1 MYMGEFRRDVQLVDL
16 GGPLALLGTTA
27 VAHTS
32 RVPSAKTNG
41 VVHDQYAEVTY
52 SVASVAVAAGKMV
65 VGGRLMRGPGS
76 IIDGRT
82 PYRLVGSFVSNA
94 HLELIIGYGPV
105 APTAAAAGQALV
117 GAVVVEASPSGDL
130 QIDRL
135 IALKTEYLV
144 DGTTVLN
151 PLFVG
156 IAVVNPTVKAGAA
169 YLRGTLSIQRLVGA
183 PPLLV
188 DRNIG

>member
-1 MYMGEFRRDVQLVDL
+1 M
-16 GGPLALLGTTA
+16 
-27 VAHTS
+27 
-32 RVPSAKTNG
+32 
-41 VVHDQYAEVTY
+41 
-52 SVASVAVAAGKMV
+52 
-65 VGGRLMRGPGS
+65 
-76 IIDGRT
+76 
-82 PYRLVGSFVSNA
+82 SNA
-94 HLELIIGYGPV
+94 HLELMIGYGPV

-156 IAVVNPTVKAGAA
+156 IAVVNPTVKALAA